1 MISFSLLFILL
12 FFAAAVLAPGIVLI
26 ILGIKAGGKKRV
38 LALIIPFAIIFTLT
52 AGAAKIYYDFNHT
65 IGTFSGSEFDT
76 ITIKGVSYKADYS
89 NTFSGTDKKKLLGK
103 TVYSGTTDN
112 TVDPMYVWSIKGT
125 EEYIYAVSDFDGT
138 IYKRITD

>member
-1 MISFSLLFILL
+1 MVSFSLLLIL
-12 FFAAAVLAPGIVLI
+12 FFAAAVLTPGIVLM
-26 ILGIKAGGKKRV
+26 ILGIKAGGKKRI

-65 IGTFSGSEFDT
+65 IGTFSGSEYDI
-76 ITIKGVSYKADYS
+76 ITIDGVSYKADYS

-103 TVYSGTTDN
+103 TVYSGTTEN
-112 TVDPMYVWSIKGT
+112 TIDPMCVWSIKGT

-138 IYKRITD
+138 IYKRISG